1 MGMGM
6 VTIGLSHASA
16 SQQLRGRFAF
26 AQDELGAALNRVR
39 DRFASGRA
47 APEAALLSTCNRTE
61 LYCAVDSM
69 GGEDL
74 ARPALAWMA
83 DHGGMSS
90 DELLAC
96 GYVKQGS
103 QVARHAFRVASGL
116 ESMVLGEPQIL
127 GQMKRAVVGAEVAGT
142 LGTTLHQ
149 LFQRTFSVAKEVR
162 TSTEIGAQSVSI
174 AATTVRLAAQ
184 HFADL
189 SRVKLLLIGAGEMMQ
204 QVAAHFARHTPAL
217 VVVANRS
224 VVRAQELAQRCG
236 AQTMRL
242 TDLPARLSEF
252 DVVVSCTASMLPIIG
267 LGACERALDARGG
280 RTTVMI
286 DLAVP
291 RDIEPEAA
299 RLAGMHLYSID
310 DLGLLVQ
317 NAGSNRRLAIVHA
330 EAIIERRVQS
340 FVGWLDKR
348 STVPLIQALNTQTD
362 AWRGAEIARARKRLA
377 RGASVDEVLDALST
391 GLTRK
396 LMHGVLKEINQVEGE
411 GRAEVRQSLA
421 RAFLRPLKRAH

>member
-1 MGMGM
+1 MGM

-16 SQQLRGRFAF
+16 AQHLRGRFAF
-26 AQDELGAALNRVR
+26 APDELGAALNRVR
-39 DRFASGRA
+39 DRFAVGRS

-61 LYCAVDSM
+61 LYCAADSM
-69 GGEDL
+69 RGEEL
-74 ARPALAWMA
+74 ARPALAWLA
-83 DHGGMSS
+83 DHGGMTS

-142 LGTTLHQ
+142 LGATLHQ

-162 TSTEIGAQSVSI
+162 SSTDIGAQSVSM
-174 AATTVRLAAQ
+174 AATAVRLAAR
-184 HFADL
+184 HLGDL
-189 SRVKLLLIGAGEMMQ
+189 SRTRLLLVGAGEMMQ
-204 QVAAHFARHTPAL
+204 QVAAHFAKQEPAL

-224 VVRAQELAQRCG
+224 VARAKELAQRCG
-236 AQTMRL
+236 AQTMCL

-267 LGACERALDARGG
+267 LGACERALHLRGG
-280 RTTVMI
+280 ATTVMI

-299 RLAGMHLYSID
+299 RLAGLHLYSVD

-317 NAGSNRRLAIVHA
+317 NAGSNRRSAIVHA
-330 EAIIERRVQS
+330 EAIIEKRVQS

-348 STVPLIQALNTQTD
+348 SAVPLIQAMNTQTD

-377 RGASVDEVLDALST
+377 RGASVDQVLEALSSS
-391 GLTRK
+391 LTRK
-396 LMHGVLKEINQVEGE
+396 LMHGVYKEINQVDGE

-421 RAFLRPLKRAH
+421 RAFLRPLKRRH